1 MPANT
6 NNNGANETPTPNT
19 TANIS
24 NVSDGAEVMLPPDAA
39 VSDDNQNPRRRQ
51 RIPAPNDVG
60 VIVEPTEHDTF
71 DRLVLYKATRDEIMT
86 GVDSIMRRDDIEE
99 VWNLSSIEP
108 QVGRC
113 ILNFYGPPGT
123 GKTRAAAAIAKQL
136 DQVLYQ
142 VDYSAIISKYLGD
155 TAKHLT
161 IAFKRASEL
170 GAVLFF
176 DEADSMLSKRID
188 MDNPCATSINQN
200 RNVLMQELDR
210 FNGVVICTTNLFGHY
225 DPALLR
231 RISRHIEFKLP
242 DRAMRVKL
250 FKMHLPKSDRVEA
263 DFDAMARNT
272 EGFGGGD
279 IKNACVNAIYA
290 GSRDADKAKWKV
302 TDFTLLAEID
312 RIKASKAAHEGV
324 AHASRLSC
332 SN

>member
-6 NNNGANETPTPNT
+6 NNNGASETPNPNL
-19 TANIS
+19 
-24 NVSDGAEVMLPPDAA
+24 SDGADVMLPPDAA
-39 VSDDNQNPRRRQ
+39 ASDDNQNPRRRQ

-71 DRLVLYKATRDEIMT
+71 GRLVLYKATRDEIMT

-123 GKTRAAAAIAKQL
+123 CKTRAAAAIAKHL

-155 TAKHLT
+155 TAKHLVT
-161 IAFKRASEL
+161 AFKRASEL

-188 MDNPCATSINQN
+188 MDNPCATSIN
-200 RNVLMQELDR
+200 
-210 FNGVVICTTNLFGHY
+210 
-225 DPALLR
+225 
-231 RISRHIEFKLP
+231 
-242 DRAMRVKL
+242 
-250 FKMHLPKSDRVEA
+250 
-263 DFDAMARNT
+263 
-272 EGFGGGD
+272 
-279 IKNACVNAIYA
+279 
-290 GSRDADKAKWKV
+290 
-302 TDFTLLAEID
+302 
-312 RIKASKAAHEGV
+312 
-324 AHASRLSC
+324 
-332 SN
+332 